1 MILPSFSSMQFISM
15 MSTPFT
21 RRNEGILLLKLVVF
35 VIRIEV
41 SEVSYMLL

>member
-1 MILPSFSSMQFISM
+1 M

-21 RRNEGILLLKLVVF
+21 RRNEGTLLLKLDVF

-41 SEVSYMLL
+41 SEVFDGMLP